1 MKAKHCDECKNSV
14 VKEVLL
20 TCALGHKPRF
30 FKPRYIHD
38 YQWGWKRNC
47 TDYEQI
53 AKHRETEAAERA
65 GKEAATPGE
74 TGTIAI
80 CKDLVWKGGQQ

>member
-14 VKEVLL
+14 VEEALL
-20 TCALGHKPRF
+20 ICALGHKPRF

-53 AKHRETEAAERA
+53 AKHRETEAGRA
-65 GKEAATPGE
+65 R
-74 TGTIAI
+74 
-80 CKDLVWKGGQQ
+80 WQGGGDAKAKPAPMKQEVSFVPV